1 MRRYLRDILTLVSVG
16 LITASCSSAP
26 EPEPHRLVVNYTA
39 TKKDPSD
46 AALVDSIQQYVNNRQ
61 GPANTRFEYVRID
74 LNDDGRRDA
83 IVMMK
88 LPYSFW
94 CKKEGCRTVIFE
106 ADNEKF
112 DVTTEMTLV
121 RGPILIS
128 ETKTNDWK
136 DIIIRE
142 DARISDARHVL
153 MQYNGA
159 SYPSYTDTQP
169 TFAVLRE
176 FNGQRVLP

>member
-1 MRRYLRDILTLVSVG
+1 MRNIIALALIT
-16 LITASCSSAP
+16 LITAACSSAP
-26 EPEPHRLVVNYTA
+26 DPEPHRLVVNYGAHTN
-39 TKKDPSD
+39 KDPTD
-46 AALVDSIQQYVNNRQ
+46 KALINSIQQYVNQRQ

-94 CKKEGCRTVIFE
+94 CKEEGCRTVIFE
-106 ADNEKF
+106 ADSGSF

-128 ETKTNDWK
+128 ESKTNDWK

-142 DARISDARHVL
+142 DARARDARHVL

-159 SYPSYTDTQP
+159 SYPSYTDRQP
-169 TFAVLRE
+169 TFSVLRE
-176 FNGQRVLP
+176 FSGQRVLP